1 MLLLIMV
8 MMTTLK
14 VAEVREELKDA
25 KAAERLR
32 SSAEKQV
39 RPMSMNLK
47 FSWRLFGPLD
57 LIDDEYL
64 VL

>member
-1 MLLLIMV
+1 MLLVILV

-39 RPMSMNLK
+39 RPMSMNLN
-47 FSWRLFGPLD
+47 FSL
-57 LIDDEYL
+57 
-64 VL
+64 